1 MIHNLIFLNHFKS
14 CAKDFKCE
22 NLKDT
27 GDSTVEIP
35 RYTKASYVIISQ
47 KLLLT
52 TFCTDDRLGCRRGLA
67 GADCIPSKYPELVL
81 TPVNQSRCCVGWTRN
96 SGLVNTDPSWS
107 THLPLLNDIIKDLWT
122 AVGVRRRP
130 SEDGRVTVD
139 LQIFRTSGSRRYFW
153 VTGN

>member
-1 MIHNLIFLNHFKS
+1 MQRILNVKIIKTQGILS
-14 CAKDFKCE
+14 
-22 NLKDT
+22 LKYPDT
-27 GDSTVEIP
+27 QRPHMLLSPKRG
-35 RYTKASYVIISQ
+35 

-67 GADCIPSKYPELVL
+67 GTDCVPSKYPELVL